1 MTIIFFFNLSNQPW
15 TESNDDLKSCSEGDW
30 KRYSTSM
37 DKFSA
42 LMTEAAHS
50 LTPGVELKMPDEQY
64 AQIPATQTAFSKA
77 AVDRCKFEFALFY
90 D

>member
-1 MTIIFFFNLSNQPW
+1 
-15 TESNDDLKSCSEGDW
+15 
-30 KRYSTSM
+30 M

-77 AVDRCKFEFALFY
+77 AVDRCKKNKFALFY